1 MSEHV
6 RSAADNPYAVALA
19 QFDQAAKQIDL
30 DSDLWEV
37 LRRPKRE
44 LVVNFPVE
52 MDDGSIKM
60 HTGYRVH
67 HNVARGPAKGGIRYH
82 PRADLDEVRALAM
95 WMTWKCAVMN
105 LPYGG
110 AKGGVAVDSSSL
122 SQRELENLTRRYT
135 SEIIP
140 LIGPDADIPAPDVGT
155 DAQVMAWLMDTYSM
169 HMGHSVP
176 AVVTG
181 KPVEVGGSEGRSLAT
196 STGMLVATGEV
207 LRRQGKP
214 VADGATVAI
223 QGAGNV
229 GWGTLEV
236 FGEAGY
242 RVVAISDSRGGVYNS
257 SGLDQS
263 VLAEHIKV
271 GGRISNCDV
280 AGDLISNDQL
290 LSLNVDVLAPSAI
303 EGQIHGENVSSVR
316 ARLVVEGANGPL
328 TPEADKEL
336 WDRGIAVIP
345 DILANAGGVTVSYF
359 EWVQGLQQ
367 FFWTGDQI
375 AERLST
381 HMRQAVASVWD
392 LSVANSGS
400 LRDAAYHVAI
410 RRVAEA
416 TRLRGIYP

>member
-6 RSAADNPYAVALA
+6 RSAAENPYAVALA

>member
-6 RSAADNPYAVALA
+6 RSAAANPYAVALA

-229 GWGTLEV
+229 GWGALEV

>member
-6 RSAADNPYAVALA
+6 RSAAENPYAVALA

-155 DAQVMAWLMDTYSM
+155 DAQVMAWVMDTYSM

-229 GWGTLEV
+229 GWGALEV

-257 SGLDQS
+257 SGLDRS
-263 VLAEHIKV
+263 VLAEHVKV

>member
-1 MSEHV
+1 
-6 RSAADNPYAVALA
+6 LA

>member
-1 MSEHV
+1 MSEQV
-6 RSAADNPYAVALA
+6 LPADENPYSVALA
-19 QFDQAAKQIDL
+19 QFDQAAQQINLDADL
-30 DSDLWEV
+30 REV
-37 LRRPKRE
+37 LRKPKRE

-82 PRADLDEVRALAM
+82 PRVDIDEVRALAM

-110 AKGGVAVDSSSL
+110 AKGGVAVDSSGL

-135 SEIIP
+135 IEIIP
-140 LIGPDADIPAPDVGT
+140 IIGPDADIPAPDVGT
-155 DAQVMAWLMDTYSM
+155 NAQVMAWLMDTYSM

-181 KPVEVGGSEGRSLAT
+181 KPVEVGGSEGRLLAT
-196 STGMLVATGEV
+196 STGMLVATGEI

-214 VADGATVAI
+214 VASGATVAI
-223 QGAGNV
+223 QGSGNV
-229 GWGTLEV
+229 GWGALKV
-236 FGEAGY
+236 FSDAGY
-242 RVVAISDSRGGVYNS
+242 LVVAISDSRGGVYNS
-257 SGLDQS
+257 AGLDRS
-263 VLAEHIKV
+263 ALVEHFEA
-271 GGRISNCDV
+271 GGRVSNCKA
-280 AGDLISNDQL
+280 AGDLVSNDEL
-290 LSLNVDVLAPSAI
+290 LSLDVDVLAPSAI
-303 EGQIHGENVSSVR
+303 EGQIHAGNVSDVR

-328 TPEADKEL
+328 TPDADNEL
-336 WDRGIAVIP
+336 WDRGVVVIP

-367 FFWTGDQI
+367 FFWTSDQI

-381 HMRQAVASVWD
+381 HMRQSVSSVWD
-392 LSVANSGS
+392 LATANSSS
-400 LRDAAYHVAI
+400 LREAAYHVAI
-410 RRVAEA
+410 QRVAEA

>member
-1 MSEHV
+1 MSEHD
-6 RSAADNPYAVALA
+6 RSVSENPYAVALA
-19 QFDQAAKQIDL
+19 QFDQAAKQSNL
-30 DSDLWEV
+30 DADLWEV

-52 MDDGSIKM
+52 MDDGSIQM

-110 AKGGVAVDSSSL
+110 AKGGVAVNSSSL

-140 LIGPDADIPAPDVGT
+140 LIGPEADIPAPDVGT
-155 DAQVMAWLMDTYSM
+155 NAQVMAWFMDTYSM

-196 STGMLVATGEV
+196 STGMLVATDEV
-207 LRRQGKP
+207 LRRQGTP
-214 VADGATVAI
+214 VADEATVAI

-229 GWGTLEV
+229 GWGALEV
-236 FGEAGY
+236 FGDAGY
-242 RVVAISDSRGGVYNS
+242 LVVAISDSRGGVYNP
-257 SGLDQS
+257 SGLDRA
-263 VLAEHIKV
+263 VLAEHV
-271 GGRISNCDV
+271 RGGGRISNCDA
-280 AGDLISNDQL
+280 AGDLITNDQL
-290 LSLNVDVLAPSAI
+290 LSLDVDVLAPSAI
-303 EGQIHGENVSSVR
+303 EGQIHGENVSDVR
-316 ARLVVEGANGPL
+316 AQLVVEGANGPM
-328 TPEADKEL
+328 TPDADKEL
-336 WDRGIAVIP
+336 WDRGVVVIP

-392 LSVANSGS
+392 LSVANSTS
-400 LRDAAYHVAI
+400 LRDAAYSVAI

>member
-6 RSAADNPYAVALA
+6 RSAAENPYAVALA

-181 KPVEVGGSEGRSLAT
+181 KRWRWA
-196 STGMLVATGEV
+196 V
-207 LRRQGKP
+207 LR
-214 VADGATVAI
+214 
-223 QGAGNV
+223 
-229 GWGTLEV
+229 
-236 FGEAGY
+236 
-242 RVVAISDSRGGVYNS
+242 
-257 SGLDQS
+257 
-263 VLAEHIKV
+263 
-271 GGRISNCDV
+271 GGRWRRRLGC
-280 AGDLISNDQL
+280 
-290 LSLNVDVLAPSAI
+290 LS
-303 EGQIHGENVSSVR
+303 
-316 ARLVVEGANGPL
+316 
-328 TPEADKEL
+328 
-336 WDRGIAVIP
+336 
-345 DILANAGGVTVSYF
+345 
-359 EWVQGLQQ
+359 
-367 FFWTGDQI
+367 
-375 AERLST
+375 
-381 HMRQAVASVWD
+381 
-392 LSVANSGS
+392 
-400 LRDAAYHVAI
+400 
-410 RRVAEA
+410 RRVKSCDARA
-416 TRLRGIYP
+416 SRLRTGPPLLFKVLEMLGGGR

>member
-6 RSAADNPYAVALA
+6 RSAAGNPYAAALA
-19 QFDQAAKQIDL
+19 QFDQAARQIDL
-30 DSDLWEV
+30 DTDLREV

-155 DAQVMAWLMDTYSM
+155 DAQVMAWFMDTYSM
-169 HMGHSVP
+169 HMGHTVP

-196 STGMLVATGEV
+196 STGMLVATSEV

-229 GWGTLEV
+229 GWGALEV
-236 FGEAGY
+236 FGAAGY
-242 RVVAISDSRGGVYNS
+242 RVVAISDSRGGVYNP
-257 SGLDQS
+257 SGLDRS
-263 VLAEHIKV
+263 VLAEHIKG
-271 GGRISNCDV
+271 GGRISNCD
-280 AGDLISNDQL
+280 AGGDLISNDQL
-290 LSLNVDVLAPSAI
+290 LSLDVDVLAPSAI
-303 EGQIHGENVSSVR
+303 EGQIHGENVSEVQ

-328 TPEADKEL
+328 TPEADREL
-336 WDRGIAVIP
+336 WDRGIVVVP

-367 FFWTGDQI
+367 FFWTSDQI

-381 HMRQAVASVWD
+381 HMRQAVSSVWD

>member
-6 RSAADNPYAVALA
+6 RSAAENPYAVALA

-155 DAQVMAWLMDTYSM
+155 DAQVMAWFMDTYSM

-181 KPVEVGGSEGRSLAT
+181 KPVEVGGSEGRLLAT

-229 GWGTLEV
+229 GWGALEV

-290 LSLNVDVLAPSAI
+290 LALNVDVLAPSAI

-367 FFWTGDQI
+367 FFWTGDQS

-381 HMRQAVASVWD
+381 HMRQAVGSVWD

-400 LRDAAYHVAI
+400 LREAAYHVAI

>member
-1 MSEHV
+1 M
-6 RSAADNPYAVALA
+6 
-19 QFDQAAKQIDL
+19 
-30 DSDLWEV
+30 
-37 LRRPKRE
+37 
-44 LVVNFPVE
+44 
-52 MDDGSIKM
+52 
-60 HTGYRVH
+60 
-67 HNVARGPAKGGIRYH
+67 
-82 PRADLDEVRALAM
+82 
-95 WMTWKCAVMN
+95 
-105 LPYGG
+105 
-110 AKGGVAVDSSSL
+110 
-122 SQRELENLTRRYT
+122 
-135 SEIIP
+135 
-140 LIGPDADIPAPDVGT
+140 
-155 DAQVMAWLMDTYSM
+155 
-169 HMGHSVP
+169 
-176 AVVTG
+176 
-181 KPVEVGGSEGRSLAT
+181 
-196 STGMLVATGEV
+196 
-207 LRRQGKP
+207 
-214 VADGATVAI
+214 
-223 QGAGNV
+223 
-229 GWGTLEV
+229 
-236 FGEAGY
+236 
-242 RVVAISDSRGGVYNS
+242 VAISDSRGGVYNS